1 MRKSL
6 LLIGI
11 IVGIFFLSASVSAQ
25 YARGLHAPQGPKKLV
40 AVADFENKTDV
51 AGQIS
56 LGTGMSE
63 QLTDALIQS
72 GQFIVLERADIKG
85 VLEEQNFAASGRATQ
100 TGGAKIGQ
108 VNRAQILI
116 KGAVTEFAMQESGGG
131 QGLNIKGF
139 SLGSS
144 SSNAHVAVI
153 IYLYDTTTSQV
164 LFSQRCEGKAE
175 SGGLSF
181 GVAQKDWGFGTSG
194 FKSTPLGKAT
204 QIAIDNAVHF
214 ITAKMANIP
223 WQGRII
229 KAEEG
234 KVYLNIGKAGG
245 INVGDEFNVYRE
257 GEALI
262 DPESGLNL
270 GAEATKIGR
279 VQVVQ
284 VQDKFS
290 IATPI
295 AGSNF
300 EPNNIVKFE

>member
-1 MRKSL
+1 MKKGVS
-6 LLIGI
+6 
-11 IVGIFFLSASVSAQ
+11 FLFSFLAVALAAATVE
-25 YARGLHAPQGPKKLV
+25 ARPAMAAGPKKLV
-40 AVADFENKTDV
+40 AVSDFENKTNV
-51 AGQIS
+51 SGQIN
-56 LGTGMSE
+56 LGTGMAE

-72 GQFIVLERADIKG
+72 GSFIVLERADIKG
-85 VLEEQNFAASGRATQ
+85 VLEEQNFGASGRTTA

-108 VNRAQILI
+108 LNRAQILI
-116 KGAVTEFAMQESGGG
+116 KGAITEYSSAESGGG

-153 IYLYDTTTSQV
+153 IYLYDTTTGQV
-164 LFSQRCEGKAE
+164 IDSQRCEGKAE
-175 SGGLSF
+175 SGGLSL

-204 QIAIDNAVHF
+204 QMAIDNAVHY
-214 ITAKMANIP
+214 ISRRMANIP
-223 WQGRII
+223 WQGRIV
-229 KAEEG
+229 KAEAD
-234 KVYLNIGKAGG
+234 KIYLNVGRAGG

-257 GEALI
+257 GEALV

-279 VQVVQ
+279 VQVSQ

-290 IATPI
+290 VAIPV
-295 AGSNF
+295 AGSGF